1 MLLRGTV
8 TDILVHISGRS
19 PPMFTVLIPLY
30 NKAAYIQ
37 RALDSVSD
45 QTCAP
50 AEILVVNDGSTDGSD
65 EIVRRHGNP
74 LVRVLDQPNQ
84 GVSIARNN
92 GLAAASQPFIAFLD
106 ADDRWRPGFLAAMR
120 RAIEAFPTA
129 TLYGSGFATVA
140 GGKTQREFGIPP
152 GPEGP
157 AAPRKVDY
165 FRAISGGHPL
175 HMSTTVAPREA
186 ALAVGGLPVGI
197 DFCDDHIFWAEL
209 ALRGPVVLTPEIL
222 ADYDISVP
230 GQAIERWKTAYKERV
245 LEYFRFLSREMRVRT
260 GNTPL
265 EQSFQAHGREV
276 LRTALLQRL
285 YWANFPAICELWS
298 ECGLSDLQL
307 GGVAEVC
314 GWIASHSIVQPPA
327 AATLAAVRGLRRLVR
342 S

>member
-1 MLLRGTV
+1 
-8 TDILVHISGRS
+8 
-19 PPMFTVLIPLY
+19 MFTVLIPLY

-37 RALDSVSD
+37 RALDSVYA
-45 QTCAP
+45 QTCQP
-50 AEILVVNDGSTDGSD
+50 AEILVVNDGATDGSD
-65 EIVRRHGNP
+65 AIVRRQQNP
-74 LVRVLDQPNQ
+74 LIRVLDQPNQ

-92 GLAAASQPFIAFLD
+92 GLAAATQPYIAFLD
-106 ADDRWRPGFLAAMR
+106 ADDRWRPGFLATMK

-140 GGKTQREFGIPP
+140 GGRVQREFGIPP
-152 GPEGP
+152 GTEGR
-157 AAPRKVDY
+157 AAPQEVDY

-222 ADYDISVP
+222 AEYDVSVP

-245 LEYFRFLSREMRVRT
+245 LEYFRFLAREMRVRT

-276 LRTALLQRL
+276 LRLAVLQRF
-285 YWANFPAICELWS
+285 YWANFPAIRDLWS
-298 ECGLSDLQL
+298 ECGLADLRL
-307 GGVAEVC
+307 GGVAEAC
-314 GWIASHSIVQPPA
+314 GWIARHRLAQPPA
-327 AATLAAVRGLRRLVR
+327 AAGLAVVRGLRQLVR
-342 S
+342 GRTE